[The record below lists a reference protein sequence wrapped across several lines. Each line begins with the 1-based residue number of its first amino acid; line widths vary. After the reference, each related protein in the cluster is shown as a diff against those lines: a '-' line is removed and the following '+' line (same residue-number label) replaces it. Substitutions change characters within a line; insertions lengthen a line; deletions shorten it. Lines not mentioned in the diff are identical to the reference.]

1 MVGRYTRGRGGV
13 LHFEGPR
20 PGPGWHR
27 HDWRARRLRV
37 VGDDGAHDVVVVRRR
52 WRLGRSATT
61 HLDRAPDEVGGIHVA
76 TLVVLVKLASWL
88 LSGDGLHVYEEPV
101 AALEPV
107 GSRRS
112 VQRWL
117 ARVLTDAARAEGAL
131 RTAVIERSEPQP
143 VERLFPG
150 GVSPPAAIQCRRWK
164 DPDATYR
171 LATGLAYLVDGA
183 VALLTSATVL
193 LAEAQSRLDGPLGT
207 LRT

>member
-1 MVGRYTRGRGGV
+1 M
-13 LHFEGPR
+13 
-20 PGPGWHR
+20 
-27 HDWRARRLRV
+27 
-37 VGDDGAHDVVVVRRR
+37 VVRRR
-52 WRLGRSATT
+52 WRLGRSSTT
-61 HLDRAPDEVGGIHVA
+61 RLDRAPDEVAGVHVA
-76 TLVVLVKLASWL
+76 ALVVLLKLASWL
-88 LSGDGLHVYEEPV
+88 LSGTGLHVYEERV
-101 AALEPV
+101 AALDAV

-117 ARVLTDAARAEGAL
+117 ACLLPDAARAEGAL

-150 GVSPPAAIQCRRWK
+150 GLSPPAAIRCRRWK
-164 DPDATYR
+164 DPGAAYR

-207 LRT
+207 PRT